1 MKSQGYTHVSGR
13 INFILAF
20 FQIQLMLYPDFE
32 THPRLIVVVDDNLS
46 HREMIS
52 FEMESQGY
60 RVVQFSDGQKCFEQC
75 PTLKPDMI
83 LLDAI
88 LPEIDGFTCCAQ
100 LKQTLGEHCP
110 PVLIITALDDEKSVD
125 RAFDVG
131 ATDYIT
137 KPIHWPVLRQ
147 RIRRILQTRWAM
159 KELKKQVERSRTL
172 TEQLEVANQKLE
184 QIAALDSLTQIA
196 NRRRFYQSLH
206 SEWKRLARERFPLSL
221 ILCDVDFF
229 KAYNDTYGHRAGD
242 LCLQQVAQTIC
253 EKVQRPADLVA
264 RYGGE
269 EFAIILPN
277 TQLQGAVKVAEDIRH
292 SLHTIEIEHPNS
304 RVSNFVTLSLG
315 VASLIPNHYLS
326 EDFLIGEADRALYE
340 AKKAGRDRVVFRI

>member
-1 MKSQGYTHVSGR
+1 
-13 INFILAF
+13 
-20 FQIQLMLYPDFE
+20 MLYPDFE
-32 THPRLIVVVDDNLS
+32 THPRLILVVDDNLS
-46 HREMIS
+46 HRKMIS

-60 RVVQFSDGQKCFEQC
+60 RVVQLGDGKQCFEQC
-75 PTLKPDMI
+75 PVLKPDMI

-100 LKQTLGEHCP
+100 LKQTLGEQCP
-110 PVLIITALDDEKSVD
+110 PVLIITALDDETSVD

-131 ATDYIT
+131 ATDYVT

-147 RIRRILQTRWAM
+147 RIRRILHTQWAM
-159 KELKKQVERSRTL
+159 KELKKQVERARIL
-172 TEQLEVANQKLE
+172 TEQLETANQQLE
-184 QIAALDSLTQIA
+184 KIAALDSLTQIA
-196 NRRRFYQSLH
+196 NRRRFDQSLH
-206 SEWKRLARERFPLSL
+206 SEWKRLARERLPLSL

-253 EKVQRPADLVA
+253 ENIKRPADLVA

-277 TQLQGAVKVAEDIRH
+277 THLKGAVKVAEEIRH
-292 SLHTIEIEHPNS
+292 SLHKVQIEHPNS

-340 AKKAGRDRVVFRI
+340 AKKSGRDRVVFRI